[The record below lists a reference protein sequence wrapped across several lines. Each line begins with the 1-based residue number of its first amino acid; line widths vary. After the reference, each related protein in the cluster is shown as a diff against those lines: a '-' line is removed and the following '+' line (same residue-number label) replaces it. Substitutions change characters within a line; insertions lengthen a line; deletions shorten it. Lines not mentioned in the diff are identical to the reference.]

1 MDIVE
6 EVRKHV
12 YEKYHEDERDDGM
25 NLYDIHVKYVVEYAK
40 QLAKK
45 LYADI
50 EIVEISALL
59 HDIGRLNSTKENHH
73 IIGAQYAEEYLQTLG
88 YPIEK
93 IKRVKHCIFAH
104 RGSLSIPRE
113 TIEAECVA
121 SADAMAHFRNISDMF
136 YFVYHDLKES
146 SEKGK
151 QMVKDKFERSFNKMI
166 PEGKEIVRDKYEAIM
181 KILE

>member
-1 MDIVE
+1 MSIIE
-6 EVRKHV
+6 TVRKHI
-12 YEKYHEDERDDGM
+12 YEKYHSDKREDGLNM
-25 NLYDIHVKYVVEYAK
+25 YDTHVKYVVEYAK

-45 LYADI
+45 LNANE

-59 HDIGRLNSTKENHH
+59 HDIGRLNGKEENHH
-73 IIGAQYAEEYLQTLG
+73 ILGSEYAQEYLLSLD
-88 YPIEK
+88 YPQEK
-93 IKRVKHCIFAH
+93 IDQVKHCILTH

-113 TIEAECVA
+113 TVEAECVA

-151 QMVKDKFERSFNKMI
+151 QMVKDKLERSFQKMI
-166 PEGKEIVRDKYEAIM
+166 PKGQDIVRDRYDAIM